1 MMKGIVF
8 DLDMTLVNS
17 SVAAEARSRRN
28 WQEVYSLIP
37 RFTLYEGLDEVFSYI
52 RQRDYKVAI
61 VSTAPG
67 TYVGRVVRHFAIP
80 CEIIVAYHD
89 AKPIKPAPA
98 SMLRAAELLRFRP
111 QEIVNFGDR
120 AIDIQAGVAAGMKN
134 VACMWGSSERENL
147 QKMAQAGLCSLIGDA
162 KHIISEIQQTNF

>member
-28 WQEVYSLIP
+28 WHEVYSLIP
-37 RFTLYEGLDEVFSYI
+37 RFTLYEGLDDVFSFI
-52 RQRDYKVAI
+52 LQCGYKVAI

-80 CEIIVAYHD
+80 CEVIVAYHD

-120 AIDIQAGVAAGMKN
+120 VIDIQAGVSAGMKN
-134 VACMWGSSERENL
+134 VACTWGSSERENL
-147 QKMAQAGLCSLIGDA
+147 QKMSQAGLCSLIGDA
-162 KHIISEIQQTNF
+162 KHIISKIQQTNF